1 MLRSTLTFLRTPV
14 RAAFAASLLA
24 VTGATADVLT
34 VALDGSGDYTS
45 IQAAIDAA
53 VTGDEVVLQ
62 PGIYN
67 ETFDYLGKGLVV
79 RSAEGPLNTR
89 IDRNGAGGTVVT
101 ANGTP
106 EGTRLEGIG
115 FYVANGVMLDCD
127 NANLVGK
134 PHNVVAVATWSEF
147 KKINS
152 FLGSPEMW

>member
-1 MLRSTLTFLRTPV
+1 MNRMNQMYRTNQMNQMNHMNHMNRINRMLFATV
-14 RAAFAASLLA
+14 AFALSS
-24 VTGATADVLT
+24 ATTADADVLT
-34 VALDGSGDYTS
+34 VALDGTGDYTT

-67 ETFDYLGKGLVV
+67 QTFDYLGKGLVV
-79 RSAEGPLNTR
+79 RSAEGPLTTR

-115 FYVANGVMLDCD
+115 FYVADS
-127 NANLVGK
+127 ARRSR
-134 PHNVVAVATWSEF
+134 HNSQLAF
-147 KKINS
+147 
-152 FLGSPEMW
+152 